1 MSSTSDPAPRSA
13 ADLTD
18 PADPANPANPTPAS
32 PANPAPASPANPAET
47 AAGEAV
53 RDLRISQSR
62 PLLSPALLRDELPL
76 DRAGSAVVVRGRREV
91 TRILSGDDDRLL
103 VVVGPCS
110 VHDPAAALD
119 YARRLAALTT
129 ELADDLCVVM
139 RVYFEKPRTTL
150 GWKGLI
156 NDPDLDGSYNVNKG
170 LRTARKVLLDVLSLG
185 LPAGCEFLDP
195 IIPQYI
201 ADTVSWGAI
210 GARTSE
216 SQVHR
221 HLASGLSMPVG
232 FKNSTG
238 GDVQGAVDAA
248 GAAGVSHVF
257 TGVTDDGVAAILTTH
272 GNPDCHVILRGGQTG
287 PNYDAANVADAL
299 LRLEKAGLPERLVI
313 DASHGNSGKDHLRQ
327 PVVAKA
333 VADQV
338 ATGQHGIVGMMLE
351 SFLEPGRQDLL
362 EGDADQLTY
371 GKSITD
377 ACMSWQVT
385 EGVLR
390 ELASSVRKRRAE
402 GS

>member
-1 MSSTSDPAPRSA
+1 
-13 ADLTD
+13 
-18 PADPANPANPTPAS
+18 
-32 PANPAPASPANPAET
+32 
-47 AAGEAV
+47 
-53 RDLRISQSR
+53 
-62 PLLSPALLRDELPL
+62 
-76 DRAGSAVVVRGRREV
+76 
-91 TRILSGDDDRLL
+91 
-103 VVVGPCS
+103 
-110 VHDPAAALD
+110 
-119 YARRLAALTT
+119 
-129 ELADDLCVVM
+129 M

-150 GWKGLI
+150 GWKGLV

-238 GDVQGAVDAA
+238 GDVQGAVDAV
-248 GAAGVSHVF
+248 GAASASHVF

-299 LRLEKAGLPERLVI
+299 LRLEKADLRERLVV

-327 PVVAKA
+327 PIVSRAIA
-333 VADQV
+333 EQV
-338 ATGQHGIVGMMLE
+338 TAGQGGIVGVMLE
-351 SFLEPGRQDLL
+351 SFLEAGRQDLV
-362 EGDADQLTY
+362 EGEAGRLAY
-371 GKSITD
+371 GQSITD
-377 ACMSWQVT
+377 ACMSLPVT

-390 ELASSVRKRRAE
+390 ELASAVRTRRAA
-402 GS
+402 GN

>member
-1 MSSTSDPAPRSA
+1 MTGPA
-13 ADLTD
+13 ADPL
-18 PADPANPANPTPAS
+18 
-32 PANPAPASPANPAET
+32 
-47 AAGEAV
+47 AGEAV
-53 RDLRISQSR
+53 RDLRISRTR

-76 DRAGSAVVVRGRREV
+76 DDAGSAVVVRGRHDV
-91 TRILSGDDDRLL
+91 TRILAGEDDRLF

-110 VHDPAAALD
+110 VHDPVAALD
-119 YARRLAALTT
+119 YARRLASLATDF
-129 ELADDLCVVM
+129 ADDLCIVM

-150 GWKGLI
+150 GWKGLV

-238 GDVQGAVDAA
+238 GDVQGAVDAV
-248 GAAGVSHVF
+248 GAASASHVF

-299 LRLEKAGLPERLVI
+299 LRLEKADLRERLVV

-327 PVVAKA
+327 PIVSRAIA
-333 VADQV
+333 EQV
-338 ATGQHGIVGMMLE
+338 TAGQGGIVGVMLE
-351 SFLEPGRQDLL
+351 SFLEAGRQDLV
-362 EGDADQLTY
+362 EGEAGRLAY
-371 GKSITD
+371 GQSITD
-377 ACMSWQVT
+377 ACMSLPVT

-390 ELASSVRKRRAE
+390 ELASAVRTRRAA
-402 GS
+402 GN